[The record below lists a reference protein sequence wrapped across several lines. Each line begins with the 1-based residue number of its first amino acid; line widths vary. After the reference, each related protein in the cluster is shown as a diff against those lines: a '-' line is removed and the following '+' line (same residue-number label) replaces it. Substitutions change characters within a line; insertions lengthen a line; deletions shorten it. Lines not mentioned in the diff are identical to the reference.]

1 MSTIED
7 IFARQI
13 IDSRGNPTVE
23 VDVRT
28 TDGTIGRAAVPSGA
42 STGIREA
49 LELRDGNPNFYM
61 GKSVEQAVRHIN
73 ETIGDELF
81 DLNVYNQSAIDQ
93 LLIDLDGTKNKGK
106 LGANAILAVSM
117 AVARAGANSL
127 NMPLYRYL
135 GGTMANHL
143 PVPMMNVI
151 NGGAHADNN
160 LDLQEFM
167 IFPSGAKSFSEGLR
181 MGIEIYHTLKKL
193 LKDKGLSTAVGDEG
207 GFAPNLESH
216 EEAFQLMMKAIKVA
230 GYKPGDDRSLTI
242 NSASSEMWKDG
253 KYQFEG
259 NQISAYDLNGWYEK
273 MVEKY
278 PIVSIED
285 GMAEQDSDGWKL
297 HTKSLGK
304 KIQIVGDDVFVTN
317 PEIFAK
323 GIEDE
328 IANSILIK
336 LNQVGSVKETWET
349 IQMAKKH
356 SYKYI
361 ISHRSGETADSFIS
375 HLAVA
380 SASGQIKTGAP
391 ARIERVEKYNE
402 LLRIEEELGE
412 NATYGII

>member
-61 GKSVEQAVRHIN
+61 GKSVEQAVMHIN
-73 ETIGDELF
+73 ETISDELF
-81 DLNVYNQSAIDQ
+81 DFNVYDQAAIDQ

-216 EEAFQLMMKAIKVA
+216 EEAFQLMMKAIKSA
-230 GYKPGDDRSLTI
+230 GYKPGDDCSLTI
-242 NSASSEMWKDG
+242 DSASSEMWKDG

-259 NQISAYDLNGWYEK
+259 NQISAYDLNAWYEK

-349 IQMAKKH
+349 IQMAKKYD
-356 SYKYI
+356 YKYI

-402 LLRIEEELGE
+402 LLRIEEKLGE

>member
-61 GKSVEQAVRHIN
+61 GKSVEQAVMHIN
-73 ETIGDELF
+73 ETISDELF
-81 DLNVYNQSAIDQ
+81 DFNVYDQAAIDQ

-207 GFAPNLESH
+207 GFAPNL
-216 EEAFQLMMKAIKVA
+216 
-230 GYKPGDDRSLTI
+230 
-242 NSASSEMWKDG
+242 
-253 KYQFEG
+253 
-259 NQISAYDLNGWYEK
+259 
-273 MVEKY
+273 
-278 PIVSIED
+278 
-285 GMAEQDSDGWKL
+285 
-297 HTKSLGK
+297 KS
-304 KIQIVGDDVFVTN
+304 
-317 PEIFAK
+317 
-323 GIEDE
+323 
-328 IANSILIK
+328 
-336 LNQVGSVKETWET
+336 
-349 IQMAKKH
+349 
-356 SYKYI
+356 
-361 ISHRSGETADSFIS
+361 
-375 HLAVA
+375 
-380 SASGQIKTGAP
+380 
-391 ARIERVEKYNE
+391 
-402 LLRIEEELGE
+402 
-412 NATYGII
+412 